1 MAKDGDIVDVLLGF
15 LMDAFLWVCK
25 IVVKVV
31 LAACK
36 YAWYLLLFL
45 INWVISL
52 FDKDKKADAAEQNP
66 VVNSEIQSSTGDVSE

>member
-66 VVNSEIQSSTGDVSE
+66 AVNTEIQSSTGDVSE

>member
-1 MAKDGDIVDVLLGF
+1 
-15 LMDAFLWVCK
+15 
-25 IVVKVV
+25 VKVV

-66 VVNSEIQSSTGDVSE
+66 AVNTEIQSSTGDVSE